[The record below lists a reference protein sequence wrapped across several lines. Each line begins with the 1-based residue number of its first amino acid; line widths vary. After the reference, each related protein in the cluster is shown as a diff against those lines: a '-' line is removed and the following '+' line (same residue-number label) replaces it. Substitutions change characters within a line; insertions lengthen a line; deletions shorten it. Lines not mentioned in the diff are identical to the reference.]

1 MTYALLTAMATN
13 NRIATSEPVFTAR
26 HQNRLARNLI
36 VRYRLNK
43 FLAVFIWQARNVFTE
58 ATNLFWLPLR
68 LTNVVK

>member
-43 FLAVFIWQARNVFTE
+43 FLTVLIWQARNVFTE
-58 ATNLFWLPLR
+58 PANLFWLPLC
-68 LTNVVK
+68 LTDIVK

>member
-26 HQNRLARNLI
+26 HQDRLARNLI
-36 VRYRLNK
+36 VRYRLQQ
-43 FLAVFIWQARNVFTE
+43 FGPVLIWQTRNVFTE
-58 ATNLFWLPLR
+58 TANLFWLPLC